1 MRTYEYQG
9 KQPNDICLSR
19 SSPSSCTHVNAFFP
33 QVRRENAQG
42 RTPYNT
48 EDCGTLERD
57 GAMATTDS
65 TGRGERRMVNP
76 VSYTHLTL
84 PTILLV

>member
-9 KQPNDICLSR
+9 KQPNDICLGRS
-19 SSPSSCTHVNAFFP
+19 SSPSCVHVYTSFHR
-33 QVRRENAQG
+33 VRRENAQG

-48 EDCGTLERD
+48 EDSGTLERD

-65 TGRGERRMVNP
+65 TGRGERRLIN
-76 VSYTHLTL
+76 L
-84 PTILLV
+84 